1 MKTVENQKIIIVS
14 KKLSDK
20 EHPYSIINL
29 SAAEAAGSTLNG
41 NEFKLW
47 FYIAKNQNEYTF
59 ALSKVDFCRE
69 MNVSSSTYYRAIDS
83 LIEKGYLVQKE
94 ENSNTYCFY
103 EGGASPLEADSLNIE
118 IPKEKK
124 QEIQEFVF

>member
-14 KKLSDK
+14 KELSDK

-59 ALSKVDFCRE
+59 ALSKADFCRK
-69 MNVSSSTYYRAIDS
+69 MNVSSSTYYRAVDS

-103 EGGASPLEADSLNIE
+103 EGGESPLEEDSLNIE
-118 IPKEKK
+118 IPEKKK